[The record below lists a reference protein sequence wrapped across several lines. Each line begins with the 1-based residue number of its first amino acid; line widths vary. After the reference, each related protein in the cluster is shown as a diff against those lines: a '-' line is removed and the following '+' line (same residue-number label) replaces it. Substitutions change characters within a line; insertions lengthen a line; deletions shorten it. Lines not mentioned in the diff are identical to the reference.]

1 MKKESLINQEKE
13 TIDGNGKRYCF
24 YGRRTGKNIHQA
36 QMFVEELHKHGRLY
50 VFDEKGLKKFIRKLK
65 DDERAYTCNAIEAQL
80 GVEVFIDEE
89 LTSTQINKAIEK
101 VKDGKLQGREWIP
114 TTPLPYEFIMIDEKG
129 ENNGY
134 KQDD

>member
-1 MKKESLINQEKE
+1 MRKESLINQEKE
-13 TIDGNGKRYCF
+13 TIDSNGKRYCF
-24 YGRRTGKNIHQA
+24 YGRKAGKNVYQA
-36 QMFVEELHKHGRLY
+36 QMFIKELHKHGRLY
-50 VFDEKGLKKFIRKLK
+50 VFNEKELNKFIRKLK

-129 ENNGY
+129 ETE
-134 KQDD
+134 

>member
-1 MKKESLINQEKE
+1 MINEDKEMQS
-13 TIDGNGKRYCF
+13 KRYQYTF
-24 YGRRTGKNIHQA
+24 FSRKNYKNKYQA
-36 QMFVEELHKHGRLY
+36 DMFLKKLHKHKILY
-50 VFDEKGLKKFIRKLK
+50 VFNEKELNEFIRKLK

-129 ENNGY
+129 ETE
-134 KQDD
+134 